1 MPPDSTEVD
10 LHSTTA
16 VSKKQCGAAH
26 PVRLFNAVPIRGGSF
41 LCSNSLEI
49 FIGRDRGD
57 AAAFRVD
64 CPPVTCGKGTYEK
77 ETRIPFSDP
86 ADYFIAVSNSS
97 LRSRVHWRW
106 DHAGDGPKPLDDPP
120 DRIRPDIQLP
130 AAYCSRQTA
139 LLYGPGLP
147 TTSMSSIT
155 TGSWA
160 RKPTRMQSCR
170 HR

>member
-10 LHSTTA
+10 LNSTTA

-26 PVRLFNAVPIRGGSF
+26 SVRAFQCRPNKGRFFFCVPIHSKF
-41 LCSNSLEI
+41 

-86 ADYFIAVSNSS
+86 ADYFVTVPNSGFC
-97 LRSRVHWRW
+97 SRVHRRW
-106 DHAGDGPKPLDDPP
+106 DHAGDGPKPLDDPT

-139 LLYGPGLP
+139 LLYGPWLFLSLWNGVLP
-147 TTSMSSIT
+147 QVLYL
-155 TGSWA
+155 
-160 RKPTRMQSCR
+160 PLCHR
-170 HR
+170 HRR